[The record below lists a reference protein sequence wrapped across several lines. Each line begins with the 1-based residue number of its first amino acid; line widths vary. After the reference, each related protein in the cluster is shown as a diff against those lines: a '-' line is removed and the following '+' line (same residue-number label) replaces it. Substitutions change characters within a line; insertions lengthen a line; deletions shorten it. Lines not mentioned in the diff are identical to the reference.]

1 MQVSVLSVLLI
12 LWKWE
17 MVGPVRPQFVLFGS
31 SIVEFSY
38 SDQGWGAILANLY
51 ARKVLNSYVSCC
63 CCSFHYG
70 FLIFFVFRL
79 INVVFFL
86 FFFHC
91 MHFDLH
97 NLGLCGFKVIHSL
110 SFLAS
115 VVNDDCKRVK
125 VVGVLLWFRWRIVL
139 FCLWTHVSYR
149 DVGFCDLWMILI
161 EICFCSILFV
171 FLIFN

>member
-1 MQVSVLSVLLI
+1 MM
-12 LWKWE
+12 K
-17 MVGPVRPQFVLFGS
+17 VGELFLPTCML
-31 SIVEFSY
+31 ERY
-38 SDQGWGAILANLY
+38 LY
-51 ARKVLNSYVSCC
+51 SYVSCC
-63 CCSFHYG
+63 YCSFHYG

-125 VVGVLLWFRWRIVL
+125 VVGVL
-139 FCLWTHVSYR
+139 H
-149 DVGFCDLWMILI
+149 DVIMC
-161 EICFCSILFV
+161 
-171 FLIFN
+171 

>member
-1 MQVSVLSVLLI
+1 MEVDIDKRRQRGKESKIHVYKFWMQVSVLSVLLI

-38 SDQGWGAILANLY
+38 SDEGWGAILANLY

-79 INVVFFL
+79 INIVFFSL
-86 FFFHC
+86 FFIYC
-91 MHFDLH
+91 MHFDLL
-97 NLGLCGFKVIHSL
+97 NVGVLWFKAIHSL

-125 VVGVLLWFRWRIVL
+125 VVVLLWFHLLR
-139 FCLWTHVSYR
+139 
-149 DVGFCDLWMILI
+149 
-161 EICFCSILFV
+161 
-171 FLIFN
+171 